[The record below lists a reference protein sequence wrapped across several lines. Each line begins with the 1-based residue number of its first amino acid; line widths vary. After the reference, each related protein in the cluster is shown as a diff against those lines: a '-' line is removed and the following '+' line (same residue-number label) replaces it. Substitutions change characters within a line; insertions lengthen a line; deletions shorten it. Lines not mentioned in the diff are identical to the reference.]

1 MGTEELKEYLSIV
14 VDMEQSIFLQNQ
26 VSISLQQQIKQLD
39 NPKIFVDPV
48 EPVTPQPSKIKLG
61 DVFLTSVGGPIYLW
75 WVPLLISLV
84 LWVIIAVLFQPNP
97 DAVMPWLLGLSYVGL
112 FIWCVIIRIDT
123 EITGPRK
130 AFDEA
135 MLTYKQ
141 EMESYKRMIRQNQ
154 TKRQQDKE
162 ERETKILFLQSEL
175 SQINAFLEKSQEHL
189 QTVYNKNIFSQI

>member
-1 MGTEELKEYLSIV
+1 
-14 VDMEQSIFLQNQ
+14 
-26 VSISLQQQIKQLD
+26 
-39 NPKIFVDPV
+39 
-48 EPVTPQPSKIKLG
+48 
-61 DVFLTSVGGPIYLW
+61 
-75 WVPLLISLV
+75 
-84 LWVIIAVLFQPNP
+84 
-97 DAVMPWLLGLSYVGL
+97 MPWLLGLSYVGL
-112 FIWCVIIRIDT
+112 FIWCVIISIDT

-141 EMESYKRMIRQNQ
+141 EMESCKRMIRQNQ

-189 QTVYNKNIFSQI
+189 QTVYNKNILFPKYRNLVAMCSLYEYICAGRCSTLEGHEGAYNLYETEMRLDQIITRLDKVIANLGAIRENQFMLFSAIQDMKSKTHVSQFSANR